1 VVTTR
6 QPSRKARK
14 KRESLGLRLMLADW
28 SSANMRTDSEPLPGI
43 FYHYTDARGLMGIVK
58 KKVLRATHHR
68 YLNDRGEIR
77 FGFEQALEVLKKLE
91 SKIGPKLTKRT
102 KAKIEEMIQG
112 DWYVACV
119 SKSHNKLSQWRAYA
133 SDGAGYCIGLSL
145 PDSER
150 SKMGTG
156 QSSTGE
162 LVYWSRDFFKCMYG
176 APKVKKCLR
185 EAFLGFITT
194 VRERNLDPEATDML
208 EPLASELSRMAGIY
222 SQLAKHPHFIEE
234 NEWRFVIDTSEAEE
248 EYDVRRNGQLFP
260 FRETDKLQIRE
271 VWVGPNA
278 GPDPESAKRTV
289 VGFLNLNE
297 VKATV
302 AVWDSPIV
310 LR

>member
-1 VVTTR
+1 MKTR
-6 QPSRKARK
+6 RSSNKPRK
-14 KRESLGLRLMLADW
+14 KRDSVGFRLVLADW
-28 SSANMRTDSEPLPGI
+28 GSANMRTDSEPLPEI
-43 FYHYTDARGLMGIVK
+43 FYHYTDARGLMGIVE

-77 FGFEQALEVLKKLE
+77 FGFELALEVLEKLE
-91 SKIGPKLTKRT
+91 SKIGPKLTNRT

-112 DWYVACV
+112 DSYVACV
-119 SKSHNKLSQWRAYA
+119 STSHNTLSQWRAYA

-156 QSSTGE
+156 QSSSGE
-162 LVYWSRDFFKCMYG
+162 FAYWFRDFFKCMYG
-176 APKVKKCLR
+176 APKVRKCLR
-185 EAFLGFITT
+185 EAFLGFITC
-194 VRERNLDPEATDML
+194 VRERNLNPEATDML
-208 EPLASELSRMAGIY
+208 EPLALELSRMAGIY
-222 SQLAKHPHFIEE
+222 AQLAKHPHFIEE
-234 NEWRFVIDTSEAEE
+234 KEWRFVIDTSEAED
-248 EYDVRRNGQLFP
+248 YAVRRNGQLFP

-278 GPDPESAKRTV
+278 GPDPEIAKRTV
-289 VGFLNLNE
+289 VGFLNFHK
-297 VKATV
+297 VKAKV